1 MAIAAVPQTPNGG
14 LAELRQSFARISE
27 VLPIPNLIDIQTRSF
42 QWFMDEGLKELFAEI
57 SPITDFTGKNLELH
71 FLDYSF
77 GPPKYT
83 EWECRERDMTYSV
96 PLRVRTRLVAKE
108 TGEIKEQEI
117 FMGDFPKMTDI
128 GTFIINGAE
137 RVVVSQLV
145 RSPGVYF
152 TLESDPTTGRP
163 LCYGKLI
170 PNRGAWLE
178 FETSNRDVMSVKV
191 DRKRKIPITTLLR
204 AIDEPDLL
212 PKHPSKGG
220 IGEMQERINN
230 ARTEREAE
238 KLRQQMLQLLGT
250 NDR

>member
-1 MAIAAVPQTPNGG
+1 MAIAAVPASVSGD

-71 FLDYSF
+71 FLDYTF

-117 FMGDFPKMTDI
+117 FMGT
-128 GTFIINGAE
+128 
-137 RVVVSQLV
+137 
-145 RSPGVYF
+145 SP
-152 TLESDPTTGRP
+152 R
-163 LCYGKLI
+163 
-170 PNRGAWLE
+170 
-178 FETSNRDVMSVKV
+178 
-191 DRKRKIPITTLLR
+191 
-204 AIDEPDLL
+204 
-212 PKHPSKGG
+212 
-220 IGEMQERINN
+220 
-230 ARTEREAE
+230 
-238 KLRQQMLQLLGT
+238 
-250 NDR
+250 